1 MKKILFST
9 ILALAATGT
18 MTLTTSCEDQLDIE
32 QKGVIPT
39 ENFYKTDADAEA
51 ALVAAYEGFMC
62 NVMGRNHDSGGPGI
76 YTPLKLIVNECGD
89 DVLAAGANS
98 GDNTFGIMLNQF
110 YYDAE
115 AEVPKFMYTGL
126 YLSVYTCNLVLDHFA
141 DATTA
146 VQKRCAAEARVLRA
160 YDYFL
165 LANLWGTPPLVTH
178 VLDASAQPFN
188 CDKDPEHPMNHQQLI
203 EWIAQECENAANDL
217 DERKSK
223 DDKDGA
229 VKVTKG
235 FAYALA
241 GKAYL
246 FAGQYDK
253 AKIALKKGE

>member
-62 NVMGRNHDSGGPGI
+62 NVMGRNHDGGGPSI

-115 AEVPKFMYTGL
+115 AEVPKYMYTGL

-146 VQKRCAAEARVLRA
+146 VYISSNISMPQLLPLRFDQIA
-160 YDYFL
+160 CFVCRSVKL
-165 LANLWGTPPLVTH
+165 LACLPIRWMFCHSSIMFFLVLLDFRRTPACVCTSFHCSSLLHFSSSNNVIYGH
-178 VLDASAQPFN
+178 IIYIRAFDCLS
-188 CDKDPEHPMNHQQLI
+188 
-203 EWIAQECENAANDL
+203 
-217 DERKSK
+217 
-223 DDKDGA
+223 
-229 VKVTKG
+229 
-235 FAYALA
+235 
-241 GKAYL
+241 
-246 FAGQYDK
+246 
-253 AKIALKKGE
+253 